1 MQIDTLH
8 ASLLLGNKLV
18 GKGVIRTGIG
28 VHRAGQ
34 NF

>member
-1 MQIDTLH
+1 MQIDALH
-8 ASLLLGNKLV
+8 ASLLGNKLV